1 MGDSLEL
8 LVPGGEA
15 RMPVAA
21 VFRDYSS
28 EQGYVAVS
36 SAQYRR
42 WFDDPAVD
50 SVGLYLGQGVTPE
63 AMGRRIEAL
72 EFEGTVQWITP
83 DRIRRESLAVFDRTF
98 RISWALALL
107 VGLIA
112 LVALTSALLAQGL
125 ERSREHA
132 TLRALGLTPGRL
144 FELVTVQSAGL
155 TVVALATALPLAVLI
170 HYALSLLVQPRA
182 FGWSLPA
189 GLPPVEPMVWVVPV
203 ALVLGTL
210 TGLYPAWRI
219 GRRPIV
225 DHLRAG

>member
-1 MGDSLEL
+1 
-8 LVPGGEA
+8 
-15 RMPVAA
+15 MPVAA

-28 EQGYVAVS
+28 EQGFVAVS
-36 SAQYRR
+36 RALYRS
-42 WFDDPAVD
+42 WFDDRAVD
-50 SVGLYLGQGVTPE
+50 SVGLYLAPGVTPE
-63 AMGRRIEAL
+63 EMGRRIEEVL
-72 EFEGTVQWITP
+72 EHDAAVQWITP
-83 DRIRRESLAVFDRTF
+83 GGIQRESLAVFDRTF

-132 TLRALGLTPGRL
+132 TLRALGLTPRGL
-144 FELVTVQSAGL
+144 FGLVTVQSAGL
-155 TVVALATALPLAVLI
+155 TAVALVTALPLAVLI

-189 GLPPVEPMVWVVPV
+189 GLPPTEPMLWVVPV

-219 GRRPIV
+219 GRRPVV
-225 DHLRAG
+225 DHLRAGR